1 MKYKF
6 KLFILAL
13 IPLLVASCTREPLP
27 IPLEVEA
34 KVVTIKVDIDPET
47 RVAYDGGTGNNVLSW
62 QENDQLM
69 MIGFNDNNQY
79 QGYSTFTRRPDGLFQ
94 GNTVPN
100 ATKYKAFY
108 PVNSVTMNQ
117 QGHPALNTSGNP
129 SMPAQTG
136 TFWLQTQ
143 DGNNNTAHINNKLVL
158 WDTDANPLSQNF
170 VLTAR
175 NSIIKFVLS
184 NIPTDVGQLTQL
196 VWVLET
202 ASNTF
207 KFLRLNISNVTISSG
222 NTGLTAFL
230 SIDPSSMNVIAN
242 GKVRIV
248 LYGAKPYF
256 WLGTSAEGKTYQAR
270 ERYTGTVTGGWQPTI
285 NPLSYVAQ
293 YNVNPAGN
301 DFVNDLTA
309 CDGSGFFTHTAANNI
324 TIAGYHLPS
333 RKEWAGIVPEIANS
347 GVTAKVLFP
356 SNSGIYNNYS
366 ENVQVQGETFNTNN
380 SYDNN
385 GDNVSYGLRYMGP
398 AIMHYRSAWKYEYFP
413 DATGART
420 YMKITCRNVSPALS
434 LSNISNAAFWSSNNQ
449 YDVIRYFPASG
460 YKDSNGTLYSKG
472 NSSYFCSSDRDLYN
486 DSYTMTFTNSRAYTM
501 YFNNDSNL
509 ISARLFTNP

>member
-27 IPLEVEA
+27 IPIEEEA

-47 RVAYDGGTGNNVLSW
+47 RVAYNDAPYGQQGSLSW
-62 QENDQLM
+62 QENDQIM
-69 MIGFNDNNQY
+69 MIGFNDQDQY
-79 QGYSTFTRRPDGLFQ
+79 QGYSTFTRRQDGLFQ

-158 WDTDANPLSQNF
+158 WDTDANPLSQTF

-248 LYGAKPYF
+248 LYGAKPHF
-256 WLGTSAEGKTYQAR
+256 WLGTSAGKTYEAR
-270 ERYTGTVTGGWQPTI
+270 QRYTGTVTGGWQPTI

-309 CDGSGFFTHTAANNI
+309 CDGSGFFYYSGANAI
-324 TIAGYHLPS
+324 TISGYHLPS
-333 RKEWAGIVPEIANS
+333 RGEWAGIIPEIAHS
-347 GVTAKVLFP
+347 GATARVFFP
-356 SNSGIYNNYS
+356 SGYGIYNNI
-366 ENVQVQGETFNTNN
+366 VRTLRFKVRLLIRTTVMTITETMFLMAFVTW
-380 SYDNN
+380 
-385 GDNVSYGLRYMGP
+385 VP
-398 AIMHYRSAWKYEYFP
+398 A
-413 DATGART
+413 
-420 YMKITCRNVSPALS
+420 
-434 LSNISNAAFWSSNNQ
+434 
-449 YDVIRYFPASG
+449 
-460 YKDSNGTLYSKG
+460 
-472 NSSYFCSSDRDLYN
+472 
-486 DSYTMTFTNSRAYTM
+486 
-501 YFNNDSNL
+501 
-509 ISARLFTNP
+509 